1 MLYVIQPT
9 YMIQTL
15 FSNKETE
22 GDQAT
27 IRPSGVAQFNDE
39 PALTGATH
47 RTVPIRH
54 CEITREER
62 RGWQCTNITDS
73 CPHLSVLPAPAV
85 TAPREAPCPP
95 EGIRRSV
102 ERL

>member
-47 RTVPIRH
+47 RTGPIRH
-54 CEITREER
+54 CEITREDR
-62 RGWQCTNITDS
+62 RGEDGSAQTLRTVARTYQFFQ
-73 CPHLSVLPAPAV
+73 LQQ
-85 TAPREAPCPP
+85 
-95 EGIRRSV
+95 
-102 ERL
+102 